1 MASSRNELITEPL
14 QSAVLE
20 TTDHWKNDISSKIN
34 TLFLDI
40 SSFKSSHIT
49 ILNSLRDTF
58 NSNAEQEFQN
68 WRRGIEIRLNSL
80 NQHKVFYEE
89 ATISSLPW
97 FPFIIVGTIILF
109 AILFFYF
116 TQSVSSLSA
125 VKRKRSFVLRRYK
138 LTILFINKE

>member
-1 MASSRNELITEPL
+1 MAFSRNELITEPL

-58 NSNAEQEFQN
+58 NLNAEQEFQN

-125 VKRKRSFVLRRYK
+125 LKRKRSFV
-138 LTILFINKE
+138 

>member
-1 MASSRNELITEPL
+1 MAL

-20 TTDHWKNDISSKIN
+20 TTEHWKNDISSKIN

-58 NSNAEQEFQN
+58 NSNGEQEFQN

-89 ATISSLPW
+89 ATISSIPW
-97 FPFIIVGTIILF
+97 FPFILVGTIILF
-109 AILFFYF
+109 AIIFFYF
-116 TQSVSSLSA
+116 AQSVSSQSA
-125 VKRKRSFVLRRYK
+125 LKRKRSFV
-138 LTILFINKE
+138 